1 MGDTLLWLQ
10 SLAALTKEAVTLKGQ
25 RLVKFNKF
33 AVGRLPPSPT
43 TGICHCGGAPRG
55 VGTSWVRVYSH
66 RNHICKEANVVTV
79 SVGFYL
85 KKPIKK
91 RPIAKEETTP
101 KVLSVRVRQSRPSP
115 TLCTK
120 KVVKQKKPV
129 AENRTNLSELC

>member
-1 MGDTLLWLQ
+1 M
-10 SLAALTKEAVTLKGQ
+10 AALTKEAVTLKGQ

-55 VGTSWVRVYSH
+55 VGTSWARVYSH

-91 RPIAKEETTP
+91 RPNAKGETTP
-101 KVLSVRVRQSRPSP
+101 KSAVGKGKAEPSFP
-115 TLCTK
+115 DIVHYKGDQTMKRDLCRTK
-120 KVVKQKKPV
+120 SIR
-129 AENRTNLSELC
+129 RTDRREG

>member
-1 MGDTLLWLQ
+1 MCILPYHEFSCKKVIRHFWRHSALVAELGCPHQGGSHPERPVWLH
-10 SLAALTKEAVTLKGQ
+10 ST
-25 RLVKFNKF
+25 NF

-55 VGTSWVRVYSH
+55 VGTSWARVYSQ

-115 TLCTK
+115 TLCT
-120 KVVKQKKPV
+120 QK
-129 AENRTNLSELC
+129 R